1 MKGYCKCG
9 KVIDEVEFSQFG
21 MCSVCYRKKDK
32 VFLYIGFFIV
42 LIFLIVMGGIY

>member
-21 MCSVCYRKKDK
+21 MCIECYKKRRDIK
-32 VFLYIGFFIV
+32 
-42 LIFLIVMGGIY
+42 